1 MIISIVIFIVLAVL
15 AVLYKKKKLPA
26 WCTGKNGRNI
36 FLMLLSVNSLATYLF
51 YVDHQTEFMGKD
63 ARLERNNCGEGVR
76 TEMLIAKTEEK
87 EIPVEIKLPERQYSD
102 TELEKAFESAMEE
115 LDGIILG
122 ENKTFDEVRKDLN
135 FPSQIPG
142 MPITVSWEVDNY
154 EVMNVLG
161 ELQREAL
168 QKEGTIV
175 QITGKLRYG
184 AEERIYMRS
193 ANVFPPKLKG
203 EQKIAVQLAEQISEE
218 EKANPDQ
225 KKVALPKTYQGHP
238 IQWKR
243 PQENRGYLILALGF
257 TGSILLVLME
267 KETKK
272 EAFKEKRKQMLIDY
286 PEILNKFVLFLGA
299 GMTVK
304 GAWQKIASDYERAKA
319 GGMER
324 FAYEEMV
331 YTLREM
337 QAGASEK
344 ECYEHFGKRCG
355 TVCYMRFGALLSQNL
370 KRGSGGLA
378 DLLRLEAVNAFEDRK
393 RAAKKAGEEVGT
405 KLLVPMFLMLAVVLV
420 IVIVPAFLSM
430 QF

>member
-1 MIISIVIFIVLAVL
+1 MIISIAIFIALAVIGI
-15 AVLYKKKKLPA
+15 LYKKKKLPA
-26 WCTGKNGRNI
+26 WCMGKSGRNI

-51 YVDHQTEFMGKD
+51 YVDHQTEFIGKD

-76 TEMLIAKTEEK
+76 TEMLIAETEEK
-87 EIPVEIKLPERQYSD
+87 EIPVTIELPERKYSEE
-102 TELEKAFESAMEE
+102 ELEKAFERAMQE
-115 LDGIILG
+115 LDEIILG

-161 ELQREAL
+161 ELQAEAL
-168 QKEGTIV
+168 RKEGTIV
-175 QITGKLRYG
+175 QITGKLSYG
-184 AEERIYMRS
+184 DEERIYMRS

-203 EQKIAVQLAEQISEE
+203 EEKIAAQLSEKISEE
-218 EKANPDQ
+218 EKAHPEQ
-225 KKVALPKTYQGHP
+225 SQVELPKIYQGNP
-238 IQWKR
+238 VRWKR
-243 PQENRGYLILALGF
+243 PEQNRGYIILALGF
-257 TGSILLVLME
+257 TGSILLILME
-267 KETKK
+267 QETKK
-272 EAFKEKRKQMLIDY
+272 EALKEKRKQMMIDY

-304 GAWQKIASDYERAKA
+304 SAWQKITSDYERTKA
-319 GGMER
+319 DGKER

-337 QAGASEK
+337 QAGGSEK

-355 TVCYMRFGALLSQNL
+355 SVCYMRFGALLSQNL
-370 KRGSGGLA
+370 KRGSRGLA
-378 DLLRLEAVNAFEDRK
+378 DLLKLEAVNAFEDRK

-420 IVIVPAFLSM
+420 VVIVPAFLSM